1 MQGMIEKVHEVN
13 DVASNMAAITEE
25 QSASAEEIEANG
37 GQHSELAE
45 IVSENSADV
54 QKDSKEME
62 NTAETLKEHISRFT
76 I

>member
-1 MQGMIEKVHEVN
+1 MIEKVHEVN
-13 DVASNMAAITEE
+13 DAASNMVAITEE
-25 QSASAEEIEANG
+25 QWASAEKIEATAVSI
-37 GQHSELAE
+37 QELADV
-45 IVSENSADV
+45 VSENSADV